1 MPKAW
6 HACPYCGGTGRV
18 PLTGVY
24 AGTLEL
30 LRRQPGEATGADL
43 ARQDGCKATAMNNR
57 LAALERFGLATSRRF
72 GRLRLFR
79 PARQEV

>member
-1 MPKAW
+1 MAVSIR
-6 HACPYCGGTGRV
+6 CPCCRGSGRI
-18 PLTGVY
+18 PLTGIY
-24 AGTLEL
+24 AQTLAL
-30 LRRQPGEATGADL
+30 LRRCHGEVTAASL